1 MSTENPALNFGTF
14 VLSLAASVQVHL
26 GLIPD
31 PSGKTE
37 KNLDLAKQT
46 IDLLALL
53 EEKTEGNLTEE
64 EAKILSQMLTQ
75 LRLQYVE
82 GKK

>member
-1 MSTENPALNFGTF
+1 MEATPPQLDFGTF
-14 VLSLAASVQVHL
+14 VLSLAAAAQVHL
-26 GLIPD
+26 GAAPD

-53 EEKTEGNLTEE
+53 EEKTKGNLTEE
-64 EAKILSQMLTQ
+64 EAKILSQILTQ

-82 GKK
+82 AKK